1 MQLKRFTKE
10 MLANYGFDLIID
22 LNPIPYRRK
31 SYAYRNRVN
40 NLTLYV
46 WDEGPSDQELILAVT
61 FLLLI

>member
-1 MQLKRFTKE
+1 